1 MTATIAPLP
10 KCREA
15 PACFNVPWAFEKVV
29 LGPSLTNAKN
39 GRYLTY
45 DAVINS
51 SRHSVAGQR
60 SCILMSFTLPLLR
73 LPYHDFAFATA
84 TTPPS
89 RQEIPNN
96 LLITATTQLSKNSS
110 HWGKADSYHCA

>member
-15 PACFNVPWAFEKVV
+15 PACFDVPWAFEKVV

-45 DAVINS
+45 DAVS
-51 SRHSVAGQR
+51 DFVFDSVAGQR
-60 SCILMSFTLPLLR
+60 SCTLRSLTLPSLL
-73 LPYHDFAFATA
+73 LPYHYFGFATA

-89 RQEIPNN
+89 RKEI
-96 LLITATTQLSKNSS
+96 I
-110 HWGKADSYHCA
+110 